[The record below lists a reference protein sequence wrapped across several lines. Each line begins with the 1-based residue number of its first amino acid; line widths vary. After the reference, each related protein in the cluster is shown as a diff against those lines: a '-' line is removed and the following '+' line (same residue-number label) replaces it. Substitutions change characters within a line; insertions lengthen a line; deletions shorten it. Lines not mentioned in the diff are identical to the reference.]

1 MERLQGPVVD
11 VVVPATSPAAAN
23 AVPVLAVPG
32 PGNTPGAAA
41 AGASGGPSGGS
52 GGTGGVGSGSGAIVG
67 PALPGGAGG
76 GVGSGTGSGVSPR
89 GPAAG
94 ASAPARPLV
103 LPNLSNLPGPY
114 REPTRRSLAD
124 MANEQLRRGKLRD
137 PLAEG
142 VEASRVDD
150 CVRAPGGTPTVSGLL
165 TTPGLLAKALDGR
178 CPK

>member
-1 MERLQGPVVD
+1 MVD

-32 PGNTPGAAA
+32 PGATPGAAA
-41 AGASGGPSGGS
+41 AGAAGGSSGGAGGS
-52 GGTGGVGSGSGAIVG
+52 GGVGSGSGAIVG
-67 PALPGGAGG
+67 PALPGGPGAGA
-76 GVGSGTGSGVSPR
+76 GSGAGSGAAPR
-89 GPAAG
+89 APATATP
-94 ASAPARPLV
+94 APARPLV

-142 VEASRVDD
+142 VEASKVDD
-150 CVRAPGGTPTVSGLL
+150 CARAPGGTPTMGGLL
-165 TTPGLLAKALDGR
+165 AAPGLVAKALDGR